1 MGIIPKKILVKNV
14 NLPVAAEAVTLK
26 KEGDRYLAVEQY
38 EVAASYYRKALV
50 IAPNFTDALI
60 ALAYVLTEANIV
72 DEAAQYLQQVLSAT
86 PDNVDAHFMLGN
98 IANSKG
104 DLRRAIDH
112 YIRVTNINPQF
123 EFAYHALF
131 GIYQAQGNSVLA
143 KSILERAIAAIPSS
157 SYFLFERAGL
167 YFAEQDYQ
175 KAMTLLQKIL
185 TISPDDIACHKNMAS
200 LYIRLGKEV
209 DAIPHLEHIITL
221 TPDDAT
227 VYEDLANAYL
237 KQDNKKQALRCFN
250 EIIRLEPNSPFQH
263 LVAAF
268 SGTTTTT
275 APTAYTE
282 ILFDHYAENFD
293 SHLTQKLHYNTP
305 TLLVSLIKSEPHL
318 AVRKF
323 EVLDLGCGTGLFGKA
338 IAPFATRMVGVDLS
352 QKMLE
357 KAAKLNLYQR
367 LEHNELLAMM
377 RKEPDASYDL
387 IAAADVFVYIGALD
401 ELVLEA
407 KRLLRPHGVFAFS
420 TESLDALSASSRAT
434 HTQDFQLNDTGR
446 YSHAMSYLNAL
457 ANNAEFNI
465 LETKEEIIRENDG
478 KPVVGHLSLWLV
490 DAE

>member
-268 SGTTTTT
+268 SGETTTT
-275 APTAYTE
+275 APTAY
-282 ILFDHYAENFD
+282 IQKLFDHYAQNFD
-293 SHLTQKLHYNTP
+293 SHLTQVLDYNVPQKLVAMIQSYSNFINKK
-305 TLLVSLIKSEPHL
+305 LD
-318 AVRKF
+318 
-323 EVLDLGCGTGLFGKA
+323 VLDLGCGTGLFGQY
-338 IAPFATRMVGVDLS
+338 IAPFAQHIVGVDLS
-352 QKMLE
+352 ANMLE
-357 KAAKLNLYQR
+357 KAMQHQVYQS
-367 LEHNELLAMM
+367 LVQKDLLVMM
-377 RKEPDASYDL
+377 KEETSATYDL
-387 IAAADVFVYIGALD
+387 IVATDVFIYVGD
-401 ELVLEA
+401 LEA
-407 KRLLRPHGVFAFS
+407 VFAEARRLLRGQGIFAFS
-420 TESLDALSASSRAT
+420 TEALSVDGADDSV
-434 HTQDFQLNDTGR
+434 DFRLNDAGR
-446 YSHAMSYLNAL
+446 YEHSWTYLTKL
-457 ANNAEFNI
+457 AKKSGLDL
-465 LETKEEIIRENDG
+465 LEVQQDVIRLEKNE
-478 KPVVGHLSLWLV
+478 PVSGHLSLWLLA
-490 DAE
+490 DD